1 MAQIL
6 GPLSITNK
14 TLIYVLGLQ
23 VQYTLYVHISN
34 QIWVTWGFGF
44 ILLSPLLSFSP

>member
-34 QIWVTWGFGF
+34 QIWVAWGFGF